1 MEVERGGRAS
11 YLTRRSATYYPANGV
26 DDPLHKSAHE
36 QEGTPTA
43 RNGAETICPIPL
55 EGRLMSRILM
65 REPKGCLRGWL
76 EAFRAAA
83 VAALVAV

>member
-1 MEVERGGRAS
+1 MEVVRAIWRDAQPRTTPTIEWTTLS
-11 YLTRRSATYYPANGV
+11 TSRPTNRKAR
-26 DDPLHKSAHE
+26 
-36 QEGTPTA
+36 PTA

>member
-1 MEVERGGRAS
+1 MSQENVEVVRATWRDAQPRTTRPMEWTTLS
-11 YLTRRSATYYPANGV
+11 TTRPTNRKAR
-26 DDPLHKSAHE
+26 
-36 QEGTPTA
+36 PTA

-76 EAFRAAA
+76 EAAG
-83 VAALVAV
+83 VWE